1 MSGQRRIY
9 AAAATRERK
18 NDDFMSKRKKLV
30 FITSAFLVVCVAVS
44 AVFYINNPGKQL
56 EKALKKDNFKVVQV
70 SGSYVVTDLNAEK
83 ESSSSK
89 TGSTAS
95 DTDKTKSDSTNG
107 SAGSASQPSNS
118 SGSGYINYGQSAENG
133 SDQNTDEGFSSVLE
147 YKRYNGTEYIS
158 DFGSAAYYYS
168 ENGKYY
174 RIISRPDYEN
184 PEDFQYLWYKQE
196 VDKDTLENNRTFNY
210 DAFSK
215 LKPENFHR
223 SGSTFTLD
231 SEYVNSFIKDLLKLD
246 MSQKKYN
253 KPSVKLK
260 ISDDKVSELKI
271 EFYYGKK
278 FRYNIDYTF
287 VYNNLKIILPECT
300 DKPLLF

>member
-18 NDDFMSKRKKLV
+18 NDDFMSKRKKLI
-30 FITSAFLVVCVAVS
+30 FITSAFLAVCVAVS

-56 EKALKKDNFKVVQV
+56 KKALKKDNFNVVQV

-89 TGSTAS
+89 TGNAS
-95 DTDKTKSDSTNG
+95 SGTESK
-107 SAGSASQPSNS
+107 NS
-118 SGSGYINYGQSAENG
+118 SSAYSGGGYVDYGGSGESVTDQS
-133 SDQNTDEGFSSVLE
+133 TDEGFSSVLE
-147 YKRYNGTEYIS
+147 YKRYYGTEYIS
-158 DFGSAAYYYS
+158 DFESAAYYYS
-168 ENGKYY
+168 DEGKYY
-174 RIISRPDYEN
+174 RIIKRPDYEN

-196 VDKDTLENNRTFNY
+196 VDKDTLENIRTFNY

-231 SEYVNSFIKDLLKLD
+231 SEYVNSFIKDLLQRD

-271 EFYYGKK
+271 EFYYGEKH
-278 FRYNIDYTF
+278 RYNIDYTL

-300 DKPLLF
+300 DKELLF